1 MRESGAAVQDREVE
15 VAAWQRADGTR
26 ARLDVAYQVE
36 GASKYVD
43 VTIRHPL
50 ASKYVARASILD
62 GAAAE
67 IAETAKRT
75 RYPANAAAGL
85 LAAEPF
91 AIETFG
97 RLGPAALQVLHEAR
111 QRAIERDD
119 ALRGWAGSAL
129 FQRWLGL
136 LSCTLIRS
144 LFHVYS
150 AAIGAACPRVELE
163 DADRGHLALAAL
175 EFAAAPL

>member
-1 MRESGAAVQDREVE
+1 LRESGAAVQDREVE
-15 VAAWQRADGTR
+15 VAAWQRADGTG

-111 QRAIERDD
+111 QRAVERDD

-144 LFHVYS
+144 LFHAYS

>member
-1 MRESGAAVQDREVE
+1 MFFLEGFTAAKR
-15 VAAWQRADGTR
+15 
-26 ARLDVAYQVE
+26 
-36 GASKYVD
+36 
-43 VTIRHPL
+43 
-50 ASKYVARASILD
+50 
-62 GAAAE
+62 AAE

-97 RLGPAALQVLHEAR
+97 RLGLGALQVLHEAR
-111 QRAIERDD
+111 QRTIERDE

-136 LSCTLIRS
+136 LSCTLVRS
-144 LFHVYS
+144 LFHAYA
-150 AAIGAACPRVELE
+150 AAIGASLV
-163 DADRGHLALAAL
+163 LARRLG
-175 EFAAAPL
+175 

>member
-1 MRESGAAVQDREVE
+1 MFFSRTQAC
-15 VAAWQRADGTR
+15 
-26 ARLDVAYQVE
+26 
-36 GASKYVD
+36 
-43 VTIRHPL
+43 
-50 ASKYVARASILD
+50 KYVARASILD

-85 LAAEPF
+85 LAEPF

-111 QRAIERDD
+111 QRAVERDD

-144 LFHVYS
+144 LFHAYS
-150 AAIGAACPRVELE
+150 AAIGAACPRIELE
-163 DADRGHLALAAL
+163 DADRGRLALAAL